1 MSISSHFRSHCRVPV
16 HLLPNFSTLEKA
28 PTVEDAYKELPKDS
42 LSTDDR
48 LKELEVENYRL
59 RRLLNVV
66 KPPKQNRDSERGP
79 ICQINFYHNDTSR
92 SHKDRIIRLVSDYL
106 AEVAREKLDVKIPQ
120 LPYQKSAIPVT
131 AILAISLEQT
141 RNYM

>member
-1 MSISSHFRSHCRVPV
+1 M
-16 HLLPNFSTLEKA
+16 
-28 PTVEDAYKELPKDS
+28 EDAYKELPKDS

-48 LKELEVENYRL
+48 MKELEIENYRL

-92 SHKDRIIRLVSDYL
+92 SHKDRIIRMVSDYL

-131 AILAISLEQT
+131 AISRFFLAQIQKCAT
-141 RNYM
+141 KFVQN